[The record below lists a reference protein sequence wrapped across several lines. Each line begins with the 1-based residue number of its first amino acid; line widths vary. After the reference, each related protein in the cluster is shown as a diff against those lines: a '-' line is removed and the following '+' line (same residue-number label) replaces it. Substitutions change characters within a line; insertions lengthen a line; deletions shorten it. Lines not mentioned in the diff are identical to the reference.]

1 MEKTI
6 GQAIKDARKKK
17 GLTQKQLGEKIGYSR
32 TYLADLEGDRY
43 NPGWEM
49 VRKLAKELKINLN
62 SLL

>member
-1 MEKTI
+1 MEKSI
-6 GQAIKDARKKK
+6 GQAIREARNKK

-43 NPGWEM
+43 SPGWEV

-62 SLL
+62 SLI